1 MQQGGQYGEVPP
13 HARPNSASS
22 TPNAN
27 TTHAHLF
34 NLSHEVATAAGGLGL
49 SSNPPSSI
57 SHAAAS
63 ASTHQHHA
71 GVAAHPYSLD
81 QVHQHHHS
89 LHQQQHQQQHYLHF
103 QDHFSHHHQQQS
115 LQPSSQTAS
124 QQQQIVD
131 HSGTA
136 SSSSSPAGLHLHQSL
151 QKQGMVPSISMGV
164 QQHAA
169 GGQESQQQMQQAS
182 ILQQQYTQQHQ
193 QHTLGLGL
201 ESPKPNSIATLQQAA
216 RVQQQQQHQAAGS
229 ASQGSAAIATTV
241 AATSGTVINVV
252 TQLVASSSNLINSGA
267 SPAVS
272 TMVTPNVLVAAA
284 AAAMT
289 GSHQLGIGANSNN
302 NNKQQGDQGVQGA
315 AGMSMINQDDMQ
327 DIALGVDELDKGG
340 SGGNRWP
347 RQETLALLKVRS
359 EMDSSFRDSSLKRP
373 LWDEVS
379 RKLAELGYQR
389 SAKKC
394 KEKFE
399 NVHKYYKRTKEGKA
413 GRQDGKN
420 YRFFSELEALYG
432 NAGNSQSIGDLNKSS
447 AAALLLG
454 SSLGAP
460 NRTADVSARISNPAT
475 TSFVRP
481 LATDATGL
489 NFSSET
495 SSSDDDND
503 DEYDDPSDAA
513 PESKKRK
520 RKTLIRMM
528 SFFESL
534 LKQVMEKQ
542 EQMQQ
547 RFLDALERREQ
558 DRMIR
563 EEAWKRQEMA
573 RMSRENDLRAQERSL
588 AATRDAA
595 IVAFLQ
601 KVTGQTVQLPTTTAL
616 AIAAPPVQVHPPHH
630 VPMVPSVLDPTFHHI
645 PEDQDP
651 FDPNSKRWP
660 KPEVLA
666 LIKLRT
672 GLHSRFTE
680 PGPKGPLWEDIANGM
695 SCLGYNRNAKRCKEK
710 WENINKYFK
719 KAKESNK
726 NRPENAKTC
735 PYYHQLDALYK
746 QGVLGSG
753 GIGNSIK
760 ALPYKATSDNLD
772 NVQNAMIVHQA
783 SSRGGRVEGDLVAH
797 GSTSANQLLAIMP
810 PATQM
815 STASDATASTDN
827 VVTPVAKV
835 NTAMT
840 DLFSASNPDNSGE
853 DMSSKDINVH
863 TAGGISA
870 NARPVDVNMSETN
883 LTVDNPPRVDQP
895 SEDISMLRTGLE
907 MQRVV
912 DDPPQHSRS
921 TSNQGYMEHKVDLEQ
936 DARQLLHEED
946 EAQQKQQ
953 VLLQAQIQQ
962 YQQEMRVSSA
972 ALSQSGLATQSFIA
986 NMLQKFNNDPAESN
1000 TSTASTNQ
1008 EH

>member
-1 MQQGGQYGEVPP
+1 
-13 HARPNSASS
+13 
-22 TPNAN
+22 
-27 TTHAHLF
+27 
-34 NLSHEVATAAGGLGL
+34 
-49 SSNPPSSI
+49 
-57 SHAAAS
+57 
-63 ASTHQHHA
+63 
-71 GVAAHPYSLD
+71 
-81 QVHQHHHS
+81 
-89 LHQQQHQQQHYLHF
+89 
-103 QDHFSHHHQQQS
+103 
-115 LQPSSQTAS
+115 
-124 QQQQIVD
+124 
-131 HSGTA
+131 
-136 SSSSSPAGLHLHQSL
+136 
-151 QKQGMVPSISMGV
+151 MVPSISTGV
-164 QQHAA
+164 QQHGT
-169 GGQESQQQMQQAS
+169 GGQEAHQHIQQTS
-182 ILQQQYTQQHQ
+182 ILQHQYTQQQQ

-201 ESPKPNSIATLQQAA
+201 ESPKPSITTLQHAA
-216 RVQQQQQHQAAGS
+216 RVQQQQQVAGLTTQAPAAGS
-229 ASQGSAAIATTV
+229 SAPATNVLAQSAAPAGNLLSPT
-241 AATSGTVINVV
+241 AAT
-252 TQLVASSSNLINSGA
+252 AA
-267 SPAVS
+267 
-272 TMVTPNVLVAAA
+272 TMVTPNLGAAP
-284 AAAMT
+284 AMSALQQIGL
-289 GSHQLGIGANSNN
+289 GSSNN
-302 NNKQQGDQGVQGA
+302 NSMNKQQGDQGDGAGASCVQA
-315 AGMSMINQDDMQ
+315 MIHQQAEDMQ
-327 DIALGVDELDKGG
+327 DALGDDLDKGG

-432 NAGNSQSIGDLNKSS
+432 NAGNNQSRGDLGRSS
-447 AAALLLG
+447 AAGLLLG
-454 SSLGAP
+454 TSLGMP
-460 NRTADVSARISNPAT
+460 GRTVDMSARISSNSAPA
-475 TSFVRP
+475 SFVRP
-481 LATDATGL
+481 LAADASGL
-489 NFSSET
+489 HFSSET
-495 SSSDDDND
+495 STSDDDND
-503 DEYDDPSDAA
+503 DEYEDPSDAA

-520 RKTLIRMM
+520 RKTLSRMM
-528 SFFESL
+528 AFFESL

-558 DRMIR
+558 DKMIR

-616 AIAAPPVQVHPPHH
+616 AIAAAPVQVHPPLH
-630 VPMVPSVLDPTFHHI
+630 VPMAPSALDPTFHHI

-672 GLHSRFTE
+672 TLHSRFTE

-695 SCLGYNRNAKRCKEK
+695 SRLGYNRNAKRCKEK

-753 GIGNSIK
+753 SIGNSIK
-760 ALPYKATSDNLD
+760 ALPYKPFSDNLD
-772 NVQNAMIVHQA
+772 NVDSPMLVHQA
-783 SSRGGRVEGDLVAH
+783 SGRGGRVEGDLVAH
-797 GSTSANQLLAIMP
+797 GSTSADQVLAIMP
-810 PATQM
+810 PASQL

-827 VVTPVAKV
+827 AIAPVAKA
-835 NTAMT
+835 NTAVSHM
-840 DLFSASNPDNSGE
+840 FSACNPDNSGG
-853 DMSSKDINVH
+853 DMTSKAINIQI
-863 TAGGISA
+863 ASGISPDV
-870 NARPVDVNMSETN
+870 RPVDVNISQTN
-883 LTVDNPPRVDQP
+883 VTVDNTPRVDRQ
-895 SEDISMLRTGLE
+895 SEDISMQTASLE
-907 MQRVV
+907 MQQRGSM
-912 DDPPQHSRS
+912 DDPQHSRS
-921 TSNQGYMEHKVDLEQ
+921 TSNQAGHMEHKVDLEQ
-936 DARQLLHEED
+936 DARQLVSEED
-946 EAQQKQQ
+946 EVQQKQQ

-972 ALSQSGLATQSFIA
+972 AMSQPGLATQSFIA

-1000 TSTASTNQ
+1000 TSTTSTNQ

>member
-13 HARPNSASS
+13 HA
-22 TPNAN
+22 NAN

-49 SSNPPSSI
+49 SSNPPPSI

-63 ASTHQHHA
+63 AGAHQHHA
-71 GVAAHPYSLD
+71 GAATHPYSLG

-89 LHQQQHQQQHYLHF
+89 LHQQQQQHYLHF
-103 QDHFSHHHQQQS
+103 QDHLSHHHHQQS

-151 QKQGMVPSISMGV
+151 QKQGMVPSISMVV

-216 RVQQQQQHQAAGS
+216 RVQQQQQHQAAAS

-241 AATSGTVINVV
+241 AAASGPVTNVV
-252 TQLVASSSNLINSGA
+252 TQLVASSSNLISSGA

-272 TMVTPNVLVAAA
+272 TMVTPNLAVAAGA
-284 AAAMT
+284 AVIT
-289 GSHQLGIGANSNN
+289 GSQQLGIGANSNN

-315 AGMSMINQDDMQ
+315 AGMSMIHHQQAEDMQ

-379 RKLAELGYQR
+379 RKLSELGYQR

-432 NAGNSQSIGDLNKSS
+432 NAGNSQSRGDLSRTS

-454 SSLGAP
+454 NSLGAP
-460 NRTADVSARISNPAT
+460 GRTADVSARISNPAT
-475 TSFVRP
+475 TTFVRP

-489 NFSSET
+489 NFSSEN

-520 RKTLIRMM
+520 RKTLSRMM
-528 SFFESL
+528 AFFESL

-595 IVAFLQ
+595 IMAFLQ

-616 AIAAPPVQVHPPHH
+616 AIAAPPVQVHPPPH

-695 SCLGYNRNAKRCKEK
+695 SRLGYNRNAKRCKEK

-746 QGVLGSG
+746 QGVLGG
-753 GIGNSIK
+753 GSIGNSIK
-760 ALPYKATSDNLD
+760 ALPYTATSDNLD
-772 NVQNAMIVHQA
+772 NVQNSMIVHQA

-797 GSTSANQLLAIMP
+797 GSTSADQLLAIMP
-810 PATQM
+810 PASQM

-827 VVTPVAKV
+827 AVPPVAKV

-840 DLFSASNPDNSGE
+840 HLFPASNPDNSGG
-853 DMSSKDINVH
+853 DMTSKDINVH
-863 TAGGISA
+863 TAGGISPDS
-870 NARPVDVNMSETN
+870 RPVNVNVSETN
-883 LTVDNPPRVDQP
+883 VTVDNTPRVDQP
-895 SEDISMLRTGLE
+895 SDSSMLRIGLE

-912 DDPPQHSRS
+912 DDPQHFRS

-946 EAQQKQQ
+946 EVQQKQQ

-972 ALSQSGLATQSFIA
+972 ALSQPGLATQSFIA